1 MCAGLCFCVCPCY
14 CVCFC
19 LCVCLC
25 LCVCTGAW
33 AEWGDWTECDS
44 SSSNAKKFR
53 FRDLK
58 IGKQAQAPHLNKKM
72 NMNFRFRNCPSTTPC
87 NGDQM
92 ETSMCSSEP
101 QSQSICEN
109 THHTGYRELEIW
121 LNWPMFLFSMA
132 GRSFLLVGSEWSDS
146 SLVVVSLCK
155 CSLIDCQEIET
166 PARSTSLRACSPRS
180 TSPRQ

>member
-1 MCAGLCFCVCPCY
+1 MRLLLLQRQEVQVPRSENRK
-14 CVCFC
+14 
-19 LCVCLC
+19 
-25 LCVCTGAW
+25 T
-33 AEWGDWTECDS
+33 S
-44 SSSNAKKFR
+44 SGSAFE
-53 FRDLK
+53 
-58 IGKQAQAPHLNKKM
+58 QKM
-72 NMNFRFRNCPSTTPC
+72 NRNFRFRNCPSTTPC

-146 SLVVVSLCK
+146 SLVVISLCK
-155 CSLIDCQEIET
+155 CSLIDCQEVET
-166 PARSTSLRACSPRS
+166 PARSTSLRASSPRS
-180 TSPRQ
+180 TSPRR